1 MTLEQV
7 KDAIQRYYSDTSRS
21 RSQTR
26 DGLEELASDIEVLL
40 DSLDDDDDELE
51 P

>member
-7 KDAIQRYYSDTSRS
+7 KDSIQRYYGDTSRS

-26 DGLEELASDIEVLL
+26 DGLEELASDIEVFLA
-40 DSLDDDDDELE
+40 SLDDDEDEL
-51 P
+51 

>member
-7 KDAIQRYYSDTSRS
+7 KNAIQSYYGDTSRS

-26 DGLEELASDIEVLL
+26 DGLEELASDIEVFLS
-40 DSLDDDDDELE
+40 SLDDDEDEL
-51 P
+51 